1 MIALPVA
8 TGWLGDSDCRKQLIA
23 VISGVGV
30 GIALVPGGSGDP
42 LEGRK
47 VVAGLVELLES
58 APGRVAVL
66 RTDLAGIGRSRSE
79 QRRPRSGCRR
89 RCATRWRPAVAP
101 SPSKTARPGY
111 WLDHCSAGSAARSW
125 RRSSGT
131 RGSSAAVARSA
142 MTGRCGASSGTTLTR
157 YERRPRIRCWCG
169 GLSSIASW
177 ESPSTATGSL
187 AGDLRGGDRQPCSAE
202 ASSRVALQVPR
213 YLKSWTALSV

>member
-1 MIALPVA
+1 VIALPVA

-66 RTDLAGIGRSRSE
+66 RTDLAGIGALAFGAAATSIGLSAALRHAVAASRRAFAQQDRS
-79 QRRPRSGCRR
+79 PRVLVGPLLSWVRGSQLAQVVRDKGLLSC
-89 RCATRWRPAVAP
+89 RCAICH
-101 SPSKTARPGY
+101 
-111 WLDHCSAGSAARSW
+111 D
-125 RRSSGT
+125 
-131 RGSSAAVARSA
+131 
-142 MTGRCGASSGTTLTR
+142 GRCGASSGTTLTR

-177 ESPSTATGSL
+177 ESHQHGDGQPGWRS
-187 AGDLRGGDRQPCSAE
+187 AGRRPPTMQC
-202 ASSRVALQVPR
+202 
-213 YLKSWTALSV
+213 